1 MRTAISA
8 TAALLMLGTAASAAD
23 MMRPI
28 PYKAAPMAAAPTW
41 TGFYL
46 GVNVGGAFGED
57 RIDFGVVG
65 APVFASANNAFHGII
80 GGGQVG
86 YNWQFSSF
94 VAGFE
99 ADFQGSSL
107 KNTLTAPCAPAICAP
122 LGLSA
127 TYSQSIPWF
136 GTARARI
143 GYAQD
148 SWLIYVT
155 GGYAYAA
162 VDTNATATA
171 GPLVATFNS
180 HDIRDGWTVGGGIE
194 VGLASNWSVKAE
206 YLYVDL
212 GSAPTTWTFSGV
224 PAINNNSHVTMN
236 VVRAGLNYRF

>member
-1 MRTAISA
+1 MRTIIST
-8 TAALLMLGTAASAAD
+8 TAALLMLGTAAGAAD
-23 MMRPI
+23 MRPI
-28 PYKAAPMAAAPTW
+28 PYKAAPMVAPPTW

-57 RIDFGVVG
+57 RLDFGVFG
-65 APVFASANNAFHGII
+65 APSFASANNAFHGIT
-80 GGGQVG
+80 GGGQIG
-86 YNWQFSSF
+86 YNWQFNSF

-107 KNTLTAPCAPAICAP
+107 KNTLVAPCAPAICAP

-127 TYSQSIPWF
+127 AYSQNLPWF
-136 GTARARI
+136 GTARGRI

-162 VDTNATATA
+162 VDTTATATA
-171 GPLVATFNS
+171 GVLAATFNS
-180 HDIRDGWTVGGGIE
+180 HDVRSGWTVGGGIE

-212 GSAPTTWTFSGV
+212 GSVRTTWNFATI
-224 PAINNNSHVTMN
+224 PAITNDSRVTMN